1 MIVTIDGPAGAG
13 KSSVSRSLAQRI
25 GFQYLDTGAMYR
37 ALTWYVQQQQ
47 VDLTDQTVVAN
58 LANRLEMRFD
68 GGRVLANGKDVS
80 QEIRGAL
87 VTESVSE
94 IADNPAVR
102 QIMVSLQREIAEL
115 GNYVCEGR
123 DQGTVAFPDAECK
136 IFLTASPSER
146 ARRRYLQLLE
156 NGKSADLNQILAS
169 QTARDHRDQTRSVGK
184 LVKASDAIEVLTD
197 GKPFEEVLDELVAIV
212 KARLAR

>member
-47 VDLTDQTVVAN
+47 VDLMDQTVVAN

-68 GGRVLANGKDVS
+68 AGRVWANGKDVS

-156 NGKSADLNQILAS
+156 NGKSADLNEILAS
-169 QTARDHRDQTRSVGK
+169 QTARDHRDETRSVGK

-197 GKPFEEVLDELVAIV
+197 GKAFEEVLDELVAIV
-212 KARLAR
+212 KDRLAL

>member
-47 VDLTDQTVVAN
+47 VDLMDQTVVAN

-68 GGRVLANGKDVS
+68 AGRVWANGKDVS

-169 QTARDHRDQTRSVGK
+169 QTARDHRDETRSVGK
-184 LVKASDAIEVLTD
+184 LAKASDAIEVLTD